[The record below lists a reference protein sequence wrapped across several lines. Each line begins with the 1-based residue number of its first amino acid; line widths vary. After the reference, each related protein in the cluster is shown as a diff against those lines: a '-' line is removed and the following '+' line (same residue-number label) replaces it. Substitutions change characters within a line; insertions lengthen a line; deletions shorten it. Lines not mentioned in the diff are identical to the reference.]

1 MIVNFNDFDVDE
13 TYDDS
18 PLTNK
23 KFVKFLKDNN
33 LHDKFINNLK
43 QLTAINTSVETFCDD
58 VNEYDYISLAF
69 VWDYTDE
76 GIEFWDKINTRWKE
90 YIGML

>member
-69 VWDYTDE
+69 VWV
-76 GIEFWDKINTRWKE
+76 IILKSPPAA
-90 YIGML
+90 GMV